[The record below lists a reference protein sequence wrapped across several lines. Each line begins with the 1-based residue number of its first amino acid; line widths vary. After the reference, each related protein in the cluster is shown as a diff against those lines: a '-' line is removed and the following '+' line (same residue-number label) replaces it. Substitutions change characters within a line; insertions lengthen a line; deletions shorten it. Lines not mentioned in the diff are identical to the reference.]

1 MDLLTSIGFSII
13 VAAILAFLARRLN
26 QPLILG
32 YILAGA
38 VLGPHVGL
46 HIVSDEASIEL
57 IAEIGLILLLFLIG
71 LEISVPRLL
80 QAGRAIT
87 VTGLLQVPICAG
99 LAWVA
104 LGPFV
109 ASSGGQFDRLYL
121 AFASALSST
130 LIVVKLLSDK
140 FELGT
145 FGGRVTLGV
154 LIFQDLYAIAFLA
167 IQPNLQ
173 NMQALLLL
181 KSLVAVA
188 GLVGGA
194 WLLARF
200 VLPRYF
206 RVIAKSS
213 ELVVV
218 SAMAWCFLVAGIA
231 GWAGL
236 SKEMGA
242 LIAGVVIASYPYG
255 TEVISRVGGVR
266 DFFLTLFF
274 VALGLKIPEP
284 SLPAVLAALGGA
296 VFVAASRFAAMY
308 PLFAFLRLDT
318 RTAGVVAINLGQ
330 ISEFAL
336 VIFSLGT
343 VYKHVSPAANSL
355 VLYTVLLT
363 AIISTYGILYNHG
376 IATWL
381 AGVLNALGLRRWF
394 GEAPP
399 ARTGPARGQPH
410 DDQESRGDVFLL
422 GVSREGLAFVQHL
435 GHTAPG
441 LKNRLVAI
449 DFNPE
454 MLERLRAQGVEH
466 HYGDISNMA
475 TLEHTGISRA
485 SIVISGISDWFLK
498 GTSNL
503 QILHAARSLAPT
515 ARIIVTGDTPEGAE
529 QLYAAGA
536 DYVVMPSALTAEHL
550 ATILADRVARL
561 PCPRAARAGV
571 RAVPALNCATSGA
584 ATASWVSAR
593 RSTAAPPAGR
603 PARWASRRCAW
614 RSWTPD

>member
-1 MDLLTSIGFSII
+1 MDLLTSIGLSIV
-13 VAAILAFLARRLN
+13 VAALLAFLARRLK

-46 HIVSDEASIEL
+46 HVVADEASIEL

-71 LEISVPRLL
+71 LEISLPRLL
-80 QAGRAIT
+80 QAGRTIT
-87 VTGLLQVPICAG
+87 VTGLLQVPICAA
-99 LAWVA
+99 LAWVV
-104 LGPFV
+104 LGPVV
-109 ASSGGQFDRLYL
+109 AATGGPFDRLYL

-173 NMQALLLL
+173 NLQAMLLLR
-181 KSLVAVA
+181 SLVAGVL
-188 GLVGGA
+188 LVGGA
-194 WLLARF
+194 WVLARF

-206 RVIAKSS
+206 RSVAKSS

-218 SAMAWCFLVAGIA
+218 SAMAWCFLVAGAA

-255 TEVISRVGGVR
+255 TEVVSRVGGVR

-274 VALGLKIPEP
+274 VALGLRIPEP
-284 SLPAVLAALGGA
+284 SAPTLLAA
-296 VFVAASRFAAMY
+296 VAATAFIVLSRLLAFY
-308 PLFAFLRLDT
+308 PLFAFLRLDP
-318 RTAGVVAINLGQ
+318 RTAGVVAVNLSQ

-336 VIFSLGT
+336 VIFTLGAG
-343 VYKHVSPAANSL
+343 YRHISAGANSL
-355 VLYTVLLT
+355 VLYSVLLT
-363 AIISTYGILYNHG
+363 AVVSTYGILYNHA

-381 AGVLNALGLRRWF
+381 AGLLAALGLRGRF
-394 GEAPP
+394 GRAPTSAP
-399 ARTGPARGQPH
+399 AAGNGGH
-410 DDQESRGDVFLL
+410 GEDDGEGRDVFLL
-422 GVSREGLAFVQHL
+422 GVSREGLAFVRHVERN
-435 GHTAPG
+435 APA
-441 LKNRLVAI
+441 LKERLVAI

-454 MLERLRAQGVEH
+454 MLDRLGRHGVEH

-475 TLEHTGISRA
+475 TLEHAGIRRA
-485 SIVISGISDWFLK
+485 AVVISGISDWFLK

-503 QILHAARSLAPT
+503 QILRTVRTLAPG
-515 ARIIVTGDTPEGAE
+515 ARVIVTGDTPEAAAS
-529 QLYAAGA
+529 LYEAGA
-536 DYVVMPSALTAEHL
+536 DYVLVPAALTADHL
-550 ATILADRVARL
+550 AALLADGSATAL
-561 PCPRAARAGV
+561 ARA
-571 RAVPALNCATSGA
+571 
-584 ATASWVSAR
+584 R
-593 RSTAAPPAGR
+593 RLQAGELFRREAGR
-603 PARWASRRCAW
+603 VG
-614 RSWTPD
+614 

>member
-13 VAAILAFLARRLN
+13 VAAVLAFLARRLN

-38 VLGPHVGL
+38 VLGPHVGF
-46 HIVSDEASIEL
+46 HVVTDEASIEL

-71 LEISVPRLL
+71 LEISLPRLL

-99 LAWVA
+99 LAWLA
-104 LGPFV
+104 LGPVV
-109 ASSGGQFDRLYL
+109 ATMGGPFDRLYL

-130 LIVVKLLSDK
+130 LIVVKVLSDK
-140 FELGT
+140 FELAT

-173 NMQALLLL
+173 NLQAMLLLR
-181 KSLVAVA
+181 SLVAGV

-194 WLLARF
+194 WVMARF
-200 VLPRYF
+200 VLPAYF

-218 SAMAWCFLVAGIA
+218 SAMAWCFLVAGVA

-284 SLPAVLAALGGA
+284 TPAAVVAALGG
-296 VFVAASRFAAMY
+296 VLFVVLSRFLAMY

-343 VYKHVSPAANSL
+343 VYKHVSPAADSL
-355 VLYTVLLT
+355 ILYTVLLT
-363 AIISTYGILYNHG
+363 AVISTYGILYNHA

-381 AGVLNALGLRRWF
+381 AGVLNTLGLRRWF
-394 GEAPP
+394 GRAATPAVAAAEADGGENDE
-399 ARTGPARGQPH
+399 RR
-410 DDQESRGDVFLL
+410 DVFLL
-422 GVSREGLAFVQHL
+422 GVSREGLALVQHVSR
-435 GHTAPG
+435 TAPA
-441 LKNRLVAI
+441 LKDRLVAI

-454 MLERLRAQGVEH
+454 MLERLRGEGVDN
-466 HYGDISNMA
+466 HYGDISNLA
-475 TLEHTGISRA
+475 TLEHAGIGHA
-485 SIVISGISDWFLK
+485 AIVISGISDWFLK

-503 QILHAARSLAPT
+503 QILRLVRSIAPKARV
-515 ARIIVTGDTPEGAE
+515 IVTGDTPEGAQE
-529 QLYAAGA
+529 LYTAGA
-536 DYVVMPSALTAEHL
+536 DYVMVPSVLSAEHL
-550 ATILADRVARL
+550 ATILADGSPNAL
-561 PCPRAARAGV
+561 ARA
-571 RAVPALNCATSGA
+571 
-584 ATASWVSAR
+584 R
-593 RSTAAPPAGR
+593 RVQAFDLF
-603 PARWASRRCAW
+603 RR
-614 RSWTPD
+614 